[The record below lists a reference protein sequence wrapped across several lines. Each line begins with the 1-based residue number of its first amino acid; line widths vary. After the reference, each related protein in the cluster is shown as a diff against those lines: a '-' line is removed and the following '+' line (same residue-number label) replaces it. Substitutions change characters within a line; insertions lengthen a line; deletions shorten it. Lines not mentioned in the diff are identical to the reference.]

1 MELLIPSNIQRL
13 WEAWNFR
20 VCIILSLLLQAL
32 LVLASP
38 FRKRT
43 GSKLLLMF
51 VWLAY
56 LLGDW
61 IPAFSIGLISKSQE
75 DACKPKGGEDLTAF
89 WASFLLLHLGG
100 PDTITSFSLE
110 DNEFWLRHLI
120 GLILQVLATAYIFYQ
135 SLTDKSKLWIPTTMV
150 FAVGTIKY
158 AERTRALYLASLSQ
172 FGCSVLPEPNPG
184 PDYEETIEIYSSMRS
199 VQVPSH
205 VEVMTTPEAGNPM
218 DSISTNEENCLKS
231 FGNSTELDDMQ
242 LLEEASRLFEI
253 FKGLIVGLLLSS
265 KDRESSR
272 DFFLTRTAT
281 DAFRIIECELN
292 FMYEV
297 LHTKI
302 NVVRCQTGYMLR
314 FVSFISIL
322 GALMAVSIEKS
333 FLFRNKFDARLTY
346 VLLIGA
352 LGLEA
357 ISVLMLIFSDR
368 TLLALKSS
376 WRKFIPAIL
385 LKRRRWSRSVSQ
397 YDMISYC
404 LNDPPNWMYTLVG
417 YVGAGKIL
425 EKMIILGFSHSQTVS
440 EDLEVFIFEELRMK
454 SLTANDLRAAMDA
467 CSQRGD
473 WALLQTS
480 RAIYFK
486 LKWSIVEYQYAESLL
501 LWHLATELCYLQETE
516 IKPRA
521 EGPEANSRKICKL
534 LSDYMF
540 YLLVMKPV
548 VMTPVLGNWQIV
560 LQDTCA
566 EAKRFFGKR
575 FISNKFQACKQILDV
590 ETKFRPVAV
599 KGNKS
604 KSVLFD
610 ACRLA
615 QDLLKLEEI
624 NKWKLMSR
632 VWVELM
638 SYAAINCRPNV
649 HAQQPSRGGELLTFI
664 WLLMNHL
671 GLGTQ
676 FYEQERQAGTKMV
689 PQK

>member
-1 MELLIPSNIQRL
+1 VRKLYIKPKGERDGMELPIPNNVQRL
-13 WEAWNFR
+13 WEVWNFR
-20 VCIILSLLLQAL
+20 VCIIISLLLQAL
-32 LVLASP
+32 LLLAPP

-43 GSKLLLMF
+43 RSKLLLVF
-51 VWLAY
+51 IWLAY

-61 IPAFSIGLISKSQE
+61 IAAFSIGLISQSHE
-75 DACKPKGGEDLTAF
+75 GACKPKGREDVTAF

-100 PDTITSFSLE
+100 PDKITSFSLE

-135 SLTDKSKLWIPTTMV
+135 SLTDQSKLWIPTTMV
-150 FAVGTIKY
+150 FVVGTIKY
-158 AERTRALYLASLSQ
+158 VERTRALYLASLSR
-172 FGCSVLPEPNPG
+172 FGYSVLPEPNPG
-184 PDYEETIEIYSSMRS
+184 PDFKQAIEIYSSMRT
-199 VQVPSH
+199 
-205 VEVMTTPEAGNPM
+205 VEVKMQTPELG
-218 DSISTNEENCLKS
+218 TNSAYNWKPLEEI
-231 FGNSTELDDMQ
+231 Q
-242 LLEEASRLFEI
+242 LLEEAYRLFEI

-265 KDRESSR
+265 KDRELSR

-281 DAFRIIECELN
+281 EAFRLIQYELN

-297 LHTKI
+297 LHTKV
-302 NVVRCQTGYMLR
+302 NVVRCPTGYLLR
-314 FVSFISIL
+314 AFSFFSIL
-322 GALMAVSIEKS
+322 AALMVVSIEERNV
-333 FLFRNKFDARLTY
+333 FGDNKFDARLTY
-346 VLLIGA
+346 ALLIGA

-368 TLLALKSS
+368 TLLALKRS
-376 WRKFIPAIL
+376 WRKFIPKIIL
-385 LKRRRWSRSVSQ
+385 TRTRWSRSVSQ

-404 LNDPPNWMYTLVG
+404 LNNDPPKWMDTLVVYLG
-417 YVGAGKIL
+417 VKEIL
-425 EKMIILGFSHSQTVS
+425 EKMKIWRFSSSLPVS
-440 EDLEVFIFEELRMK
+440 EDLEEFIFEELRMK
-454 SLTANDLRAAMDA
+454 SRTANNLSAAMYA

-516 IKPRA
+516 IKSKA
-521 EGPEANSRKICKL
+521 DADSRKICKL

-548 VMTPVLGNWQIV
+548 MMTPVLGNWQIV

-566 EAKRFFGKR
+566 EAQR
-575 FISNKFQACKQILDV
+575 ISGRRSISKKSVCEEILEV
-590 ETKFRPVAV
+590 KTKFRPVAV

-604 KSVLFD
+604 KSLLFD

-615 QDLLKLEEI
+615 QDLSELKI

>member
-1 MELLIPSNIQRL
+1 MKLPHIPNNVQRL

-20 VCIILSLLLQAL
+20 VFIILSLLLQAL

-43 GSKLLLMF
+43 RSKLLLVF
-51 VWLAY
+51 IWLAY

-61 IPAFSIGLISKSQE
+61 IAAFSIGLISQSQE
-75 DACKPKGGEDLTAF
+75 DPCKPKGREDLTALKGSEDLTAL

-110 DNEFWLRHLI
+110 DNEFWLRHFI

-135 SLTDKSKLWIPTTMV
+135 SLCRQSKLWIPTIMV
-150 FAVGTIKY
+150 FFVGTIKY
-158 AERTRALYLASLSQ
+158 VERTRALYLASLSR
-172 FGCSVLPEPNPG
+172 FGYSVLPEPNPG
-184 PDYEETIEIYSSMRS
+184 PDFKQAIEIYSSMRT
-199 VQVPSH
+199 
-205 VEVMTTPEAGNPM
+205 VEVKMQTPEVGTNPVYNGNPL
-218 DSISTNEENCLKS
+218 EEI
-231 FGNSTELDDMQ
+231 Q
-242 LLEEASRLFEI
+242 LLEEAYRQFEI

-265 KDRESSR
+265 KDRELSR
-272 DFFLTRTAT
+272 DFFLTRTANE
-281 DAFRIIECELN
+281 AFRLIEYELN

-297 LHTKI
+297 LHTKV
-302 NVVRCQTGYMLR
+302 NVVRCPAGYLLR
-314 FVSFISIL
+314 VFSFFSIL
-322 GALMAVSIEKS
+322 AALMVVSIEERFVFGDK
-333 FLFRNKFDARLTY
+333 KFDVRLTY
-346 VLLIGA
+346 ALLVGA

-357 ISVLMLIFSDR
+357 ISVLMLIYSDR
-368 TLLALKSS
+368 TLLALKRS
-376 WRKFIPAIL
+376 WRKFIPKIIL
-385 LKRRRWSRSVSQ
+385 TRARWSRSVSK

-404 LNDPPNWMYTLVG
+404 LNNDTPKWMDTLVV
-417 YVGAGKIL
+417 YLGAKEIL
-425 EKMIILGFSHSQTVS
+425 EKMKIWRFSSSGPVGR
-440 EDLEVFIFEELRMK
+440 DLVEFIFEELSMK
-454 SLTANDLRAAMDA
+454 SRTANDLRAAMDA

-480 RAIYFK
+480 RAIYFE

-516 IKPRA
+516 IKPSDDDDHDD
-521 EGPEANSRKICKL
+521 GRKICKL

-548 VMTPVLGNWQIV
+548 LMTPVLGNWQIV

-566 EAKRFFGKR
+566 EAQR
-575 FISNKFQACKQILDV
+575 ISGRRSISKKFVCEKILEV
-590 ETKFRPVAV
+590 KTKFRPVAV

-615 QDLLKLEEI
+615 QDLSKLEI

-649 HAQQPSRGGELLTFI
+649 HAQQPSRGGELLTFV

-676 FYEQERQAGTKMV
+676 CYELERQAGTKMV

>member
-1 MELLIPSNIQRL
+1 MELPIPNNIQRL

-43 GSKLLLMF
+43 GSKLLLVF
-51 VWLAY
+51 IWLAY

-61 IPAFSIGLISKSQE
+61 IAAFSIGLISKSQE

-120 GLILQVLATAYIFYQ
+120 GLILQVLATAYIIYQ

-150 FAVGTIKY
+150 FVVGTIKY

-322 GALMAVSIEKS
+322 GALMVVSIEKP

-346 VLLIGA
+346 ALLIGA

-376 WRKFIPAIL
+376 WRKFIPPIL

-425 EKMIILGFSHSQTVS
+425 EKMIILRFSHSQTVRK
-440 EDLEVFIFEELRMK
+440 DLEEFIFDQLRMK
-454 SLTANDLRAAMDA
+454 SLTANNLRAATDA

-501 LWHLATELCYLQETE
+501 LWHLATELCYLQESE
-516 IKPRA
+516 IKSSA
-521 EGPEANSRKICKL
+521 VADDDNSRKICKL

-548 VMTPVLGNWQIV
+548 MMTPVLGNWQIV

-566 EAKRFFGKR
+566 EAQRFFCR
-575 FISNKFQACKQILDV
+575 RSISNKFQACKQILKV

-599 KGNKS
+599 KGNQS
-604 KSVLFD
+604 KSVFFD

>member
-1 MELLIPSNIQRL
+1 MELPIPKIVQRL

-20 VCIILSLLLQAL
+20 VFIILSLLLQAL
-32 LVLASP
+32 LVLAPP

-43 GSKLLLMF
+43 RSKLLLMF
-51 VWLAY
+51 IWLAY

-61 IPAFSIGLISKSQE
+61 IATFAIGLISKSQE
-75 DACKPKGGEDLTAF
+75 GACEPKGREDLMAF

-100 PDTITSFSLE
+100 PDKITSFSLE
-110 DNEFWLRHLI
+110 DNEFWLRHLM
-120 GLILQVLATAYIFYQ
+120 GLIFQVLATAYIFYQ
-135 SLTDKSKLWIPTTMV
+135 SLTDQSKIWIPTTMV
-150 FAVGTIKY
+150 FVVGTIKCV
-158 AERTRALYLASLSQ
+158 ERTRALYLASLSR
-172 FGCSVLPEPNPG
+172 FGYSVLPEPNPG
-184 PDYEETIEIYSSMRS
+184 PDFKQAIEIYSSMRT
-199 VQVPSH
+199 
-205 VEVMTTPEAGNPM
+205 VEMEMQTPEVGANPVY
-218 DSISTNEENCLKS
+218 NWKPLEEI
-231 FGNSTELDDMQ
+231 Q
-242 LLEEASRLFEI
+242 LLEEAYRLFEI

-265 KDRESSR
+265 KDRELSR

-281 DAFRIIECELN
+281 EAFRLIEYELN

-297 LHTKI
+297 LHTKV
-302 NVVRCQTGYMLR
+302 NVVRCPTGYLFRVFSFILILAALVVVSIKER
-314 FVSFISIL
+314 FVF
-322 GALMAVSIEKS
+322 GD
-333 FLFRNKFDARLTY
+333 NKFDVRLTY
-346 VLLIGA
+346 ALLIGA

-368 TLLALKSS
+368 TLLALRRS
-376 WRKFIPAIL
+376 WRKFIPKIIL
-385 LKRRRWSRSVSQ
+385 TRTRWSRSVSK

-404 LNDPPNWMYTLVG
+404 LNNDAPKWMDTLVVYLG
-417 YVGAGKIL
+417 VKEIL
-425 EKMIILGFSHSQTVS
+425 EKVKIWRFSSSGPVS
-440 EDLEVFIFEELRMK
+440 GDLEEFIFEELRMK
-454 SLTANDLRAAMDA
+454 SRTANNLRAAMDA

-473 WALLQTS
+473 WALLQNS
-480 RAIYFK
+480 GAIYFK
-486 LKWSIVEYQYAESLL
+486 VKWRIVEYQYAESLL
-501 LWHLATELCYLQETE
+501 LWHLATELCFLQETE
-516 IKPRA
+516 IKS
-521 EGPEANSRKICKL
+521 EADAKSREICKL

-548 VMTPVLGNWQIV
+548 LMTPVLGNWQIV

-566 EAKRFFGKR
+566 EAQRFFGRR
-575 FISNKFQACKQILDV
+575 FKSEKSEACKQILEV
-590 ETKFRPVAV
+590 KTKFRPIVV

-604 KSVLFD
+604 KSLLFD

-615 QDLLKLEEI
+615 NDLSGLEI
-624 NKWKLMSR
+624 SKWKLMSQ

>member
-1 MELLIPSNIQRL
+1 MELPIPNNIQRL

-61 IPAFSIGLISKSQE
+61 IAAFSIGLISKSQE

-322 GALMAVSIEKS
+322 GALMVVSIEKP

-346 VLLIGA
+346 ALLIGA

-376 WRKFIPAIL
+376 WRKFIPPIL

-425 EKMIILGFSHSQTVS
+425 EKMIILRFSHSQTVRK
-440 EDLEVFIFEELRMK
+440 DLEEFIFDQLRMK
-454 SLTANDLRAAMDA
+454 SLTANNLRAAMDA

-501 LWHLATELCYLQETE
+501 LWHLATELCYLQESE
-516 IKPRA
+516 IKSSA
-521 EGPEANSRKICKL
+521 VADDDNSRKICKL

-548 VMTPVLGNWQIV
+548 MMTPVLGNWQIV

-566 EAKRFFGKR
+566 EAQRFF
-575 FISNKFQACKQILDV
+575 CKKIDI
-590 ETKFRPVAV
+590 E
-599 KGNKS
+599 
-604 KSVLFD
+604 
-610 ACRLA
+610 
-615 QDLLKLEEI
+615 
-624 NKWKLMSR
+624 
-632 VWVELM
+632 
-638 SYAAINCRPNV
+638 
-649 HAQQPSRGGELLTFI
+649 
-664 WLLMNHL
+664 
-671 GLGTQ
+671 
-676 FYEQERQAGTKMV
+676 
-689 PQK
+689 